1 MMDQMQISDEQE
13 RRRVLDPARSFIVQ
27 APAGS
32 GKTALLIQRYLRLLA
47 YVDEPEEIIAITFTR
62 KAAAEM
68 RFRILAALDAPAQLV
83 EVETAYGKLNRE
95 LAAAA
100 QARDREKGWK
110 IAENPE
116 RLRIQTIDSLCAS
129 LTQQMPL
136 LSSFGAQPE
145 ISSDAFVLY
154 HEAARATLDLVQL
167 EHPVAEDVACLLEHL
182 DNDLDRAESLLVMM
196 LARRDLWLRHMHAR
210 PREELELALQ
220 RVRCQAAKQV
230 LALFPDILREE
241 LVDVTQYA
249 AANLLAE
256 GKESPIAACHDLT
269 ALNMTSIEQWRG
281 IAELL
286 LTNKGEWR
294 KRISIKEGFPSY
306 QDMARAKPAKDWKSR
321 WQALIDALISED
333 DLRQYLQEIR
343 HLPQAHYSDQ
353 QWQILG
359 AIMRLLLN
367 AVAQL
372 KVVFQVSGCVDFSEI
387 AQRAFF
393 ALGEPDSPTDLALA
407 LNYRIKHLMIDEF
420 QDTSISQYQL
430 IEKLISGW
438 EEGEG
443 RSLFA
448 VGDPMQSIY
457 RFREAEVGLFLQVQ
471 KKGIGQLILEPVTLK
486 SNFRSQQGIVDW
498 VNDTFTMIMP
508 AIENIATGAVA
519 YSASTSTLPRLN
531 ECAVRV
537 YPFISKDHAAEAQQ
551 VVEIIAQA
559 RCRAPDETIAI
570 LVRNRSH
577 LTHIV
582 AAIKQSGLRFRAV
595 EIEALHQKSLVQD
608 LLMLTRALINPADR
622 LAWFAVLRAPWCGLL
637 LREIAV
643 LSDIELND
651 CEGTVRTPVLTPW
664 GVLCDEN
671 RWPIFSDDAL
681 MRIRRVREILRPAMD
696 HRMRQSL
703 RDTVEVVWEG
713 LGGPGCVLT
722 QNAEQHAG
730 DHYPDDALI
739 FFNYLENQENA
750 MGISDLDQFELGL
763 ASLYASPDLNA
774 DETLQIMTIHKAK
787 GLEFDTVIL
796 PGLERVSRNQD
807 KHLLKWLEQPYF
819 NEEDVAESIS
829 PDLLLAPI
837 RGTETN
843 DDLIYN
849 WIEKFD
855 KGRED
860 HELKR
865 LLYVAATRARKF
877 LHLLGNVD
885 VAEDNGEKLLNPPR
899 AGSLLRCLWPILDD
913 RYHEELKKRGAS
925 SVLDELTGKINPQS
939 MSGQRI
945 TRLKSSWSLPVAPN
959 SVDWQ
964 IVQLP
969 QSFCEEIEF
978 SWASD
983 WARHVGNI
991 VHHWLQRIAEDGLK
1005 NWGTERITH
1014 MHDQFRQNLIAEGML
1029 GSIKEMEYAVERITQ
1044 ALANTISD
1052 ERGQWILRTRESA
1065 CNEFKVS
1072 GLLDGEIVN
1081 FVIDRTFCESDGV
1094 RWIID
1099 YKTSSHEGGG
1109 IEDFLDREVARYR
1122 DQLNQYAELMR
1133 YYDSKE
1139 IKLGIFFPLMNEW
1152 REW

>member
-1 MMDQMQISDEQE
+1 MQISDEQE
-13 RRRVLDPARSFIVQ
+13 RQRVLDPARSFIVQ

-47 YVDEPEEIIAITFTR
+47 YVDAPEEIMAITFTR

-68 RFRILAALDAPAQLV
+68 RFRILAALDASAQLV
-83 EVETAYGKLNRE
+83 EAETAYERLNRE

-100 QARDREKGWK
+100 QARDREMGWQ

-129 LTQQMPL
+129 LTRQMPL

-145 ISSDAFVLY
+145 ISADAFVLY

-182 DNDLDRAESLLVMM
+182 DNDMDRAESLLVMM
-196 LARRDLWLRHMHAR
+196 LARRDLWLRHIHAR

-220 RVRCQAAKQV
+220 RVRRQAAKQV
-230 LALFPDILREE
+230 LTLFPDILHGQ
-241 LVDVTQYA
+241 LVDVAQYA
-249 AANLLAE
+249 AANLLAD
-256 GKESPIAACHDLT
+256 GKESSINACYDLT
-269 ALNMTSIEQWRG
+269 ELNMASIQQWQG

-294 KRISIKEGFPSY
+294 KRISVKEGFPSY
-306 QDMARAKPAKDWKSR
+306 QDMARSKPAKDWKIR

-333 DLRQYLQEIR
+333 DLRQRLQEMR
-343 HLPQAHYSDQ
+343 HLPRAHYSEQ

-372 KVVFQVSGCVDFSEI
+372 KVVFQASGCVDFSEI

-393 ALGEPDSPTDLALA
+393 ALGEPDLPTDLALA
-407 LNYRIKHLMIDEF
+407 LDYQIKHLMIDEF

-430 IEKLISGW
+430 IEQLVAGW

-457 RFREAEVGLFLQVQ
+457 RFREAEVGLFLQAQ
-471 KKGIGQLILEPVTLK
+471 KKGIGHLILEPIKLR

-508 AIENIATGAVA
+508 TIENIATGAVV
-519 YSASTSTLPRLN
+519 YSASKATLPRLN
-531 ECAVRV
+531 ESAVKI
-537 YPFISKDHAAEAQQ
+537 YPFFSSDYVAEAQQ
-551 VVEIIAQA
+551 VVEIITQA
-559 RCRAPDETIAI
+559 RCRAPNETIAI

-577 LTHIV
+577 LVHIV
-582 AAIKQSGLRFRAV
+582 AVFKQSGLRFRAV
-595 EIEALHQKSLVQD
+595 EIEALHQKPLVQD

-637 LREIAV
+637 LKEIEM
-643 LSDIELND
+643 LSDIELTNCD
-651 CEGTVRTPVLTPW
+651 SAADNLLLTLW
-664 GVLCDEN
+664 SVLCDEN
-671 RWPIFSDDAL
+671 KWPVFSDDAM

-703 RDTVEVVWEG
+703 RDTVEAVWEG
-713 LGGPGCVLT
+713 LGGPGCVLN
-722 QNAEQHAG
+722 QNAEQQVG
-730 DHYPDDALI
+730 SHYPDDALI
-739 FFNYLENQENA
+739 FFNYLEHQENA

-763 ASLYASPDLNA
+763 LSLYASPDFNA

-796 PGLERVSRNQD
+796 PGLGRISRNQD
-807 KHLLKWLEQPYF
+807 KHLLKWLEQPYLD
-819 NEEDVAESIS
+819 EEDGADSIS

-837 RGTETN
+837 RGIGIN
-843 DDLIYN
+843 DDSIYT

-855 KGRED
+855 KDRED

-885 VAEDNGEKLLNPPR
+885 VAEDNGERLLNPPR
-899 AGSLLRCLWPILDD
+899 AGSLLQCLWSILADEF
-913 RYHEELKKRGAS
+913 HMELKKQS
-925 SVLDELTGKINPQS
+925 SLSVVDELVGKVDLQS
-939 MSGQRI
+939 ISVQRI
-945 TRLKSSWSLPVAPN
+945 ARLGPFWNLPVAPS
-959 SVDWQ
+959 SVNWKVAQ
-964 IVQLP
+964 RS
-969 QSFCEEIEF
+969 QSISGEIEF

-983 WARHVGNI
+983 WARHAGNI

-1005 NWGTERITH
+1005 NWSAGRIVH
-1014 MHDQFRQNLIAEGML
+1014 MHDQFKQNLIDEGMF
-1029 GSIKEMEYAVERITQ
+1029 GDVKEMKYTIERITQ
-1044 ALANTISD
+1044 ALVNTISD
-1052 ERGQWILRTRESA
+1052 ERGRWILRTRELAS
-1065 CNEFKVS
+1065 NELRIS

-1081 FVIDRTFCESDGV
+1081 FVIDRTFCDSDDV

-1122 DQLNQYAELMR
+1122 DQLNHYAELMR
-1133 YYDSKE
+1133 HYDSRK
-1139 IKLGIFFPLMNEW
+1139 IKLGIFFPLMNGW